1 MVQYLKL
8 LKLNSFINIT
18 TSISWNI
25 QSNEIHIFCDSG
37 RIVRPI
43 FNLIKKDKNNDKY
56 NSLINGDYSLI
67 ETWKKGSMVIYIKN
81 MVTILILNKINTFGT
96 I

>member
-25 QSNEIHIFCDSG
+25 QSNEVHIFCDSG
-37 RIVRPI
+37 RIIRPI

-67 ETWKKGSMVIYIKN
+67 ETWKKGIHGYLYQKYGEN
-81 MVTILILNKINTFGT
+81 LNFEQNEYFRMI
-96 I
+96 